1 MKIREIPLPV
11 SDKNSKINRYADR
24 QMYSFDLALCYS
36 LVLYKT
42 FAGFEYTRNKWKLIQ
57 ERVTPTSKVA
67 NHNIAQR

>member
-11 SDKNSKINRYADR
+11 SDKNSKLNRYADR

-42 FAGFEYTRNKWKLIQ
+42 FAGFEYTRNK
-57 ERVTPTSKVA
+57 
-67 NHNIAQR
+67 